1 MNYIE
6 QLGEKALEAKR
17 KIATASTG
25 EKNKVLEAI
34 AQVLLENSDAIL
46 AENEKDIAN
55 ARDNGI
61 SETMVD
67 RLRLTKERI
76 KGIADAWH
84 GACQSRRS
92 GWRSAAGICSSK
104 RNADHKSTCT
114 NGSDRNIYE
123 PDQMLQ

>member
-61 SETMVD
+61 SETMVGTYGCCFC
-67 RLRLTKERI
+67 RLQSVVSLPEQETI
-76 KGIADAWH
+76 SVFSGDSNMGIDCI
-84 GACQSRRS
+84 G
-92 GWRSAAGICSSK
+92 
-104 RNADHKSTCT
+104 RN
-114 NGSDRNIYE
+114 
-123 PDQMLQ
+123 